1 MYKELNKVGV
11 YMDNNSQTPSRLSLE
26 VKTLIATLTAES
38 FNFRS
43 RVHVNV
49 VTNANDPSI
58 SVFIYVDGKCEKSF
72 LTMLNEENAATEL
85 KKVLDAT
92 RESKRIG
99 TYTLPTLL
107 AS

>member
-1 MYKELNKVGV
+1 
-11 YMDNNSQTPSRLSLE
+11 MDNNTQTPGRLSLE

-43 RVHVNV
+43 RVHVNI
-49 VTNANDPSI
+49 VTNAKDPSI

-72 LTMLNEENAATEL
+72 LTMLNEESAATEL
-85 KKVLDAT
+85 KEVLAAT
-92 RESKRIG
+92 RESKRIS
-99 TYTLPTLL
+99 TFTLPTLL

>member
-1 MYKELNKVGV
+1 
-11 YMDNNSQTPSRLSLE
+11 MDNNSQTPSRLSLE

-72 LTMLNEENAATEL
+72 LTMLNEENAEL